1 MSRRAWIGLGGA
13 LLLAFVGVLILV
25 NAARSSRD
33 EDLAGGQADLVVVAT
48 KAIPQGTPVANLAAS
63 VEERAVAQ
71 RDRID
76 GAIRD
81 LAELDPGSVTGTSIL
96 PGEQLVA
103 GRFVSPRAL
112 GRARIPTGL
121 QEVSIVLAPE
131 RVVGGAVVPGD
142 RVGMVFSFEDGA
154 GGRARS
160 QLTLQKILV
169 TALQQTADDQQDSEG
184 AQAGGSQLPSGSLT
198 VTFAV
203 TPSQATQIVYAAEF
217 GSVWLTLQRG
227 DTTLEFIPGT
237 VDPDNAFAPSV
248 GTS

>member
-1 MSRRAWIGLGGA
+1 MSRRALLGLAGA
-13 LLLAFVGVLILV
+13 LALALLGVVLLV

-33 EDLAGGQADLVVVAT
+33 DDLAANQGDIVIVAT
-48 KAIPQGTPVANLAAS
+48 KAIEQGTPVVNLAAS
-63 VEERAVAQ
+63 VEERVVPQ
-71 RDRID
+71 RDRVD

-81 LAELDPGSVTGTSIL
+81 LAELDPGSVTGTALL

-142 RVGMVFSFEDGA
+142 RVGMVFSLEDGA
-154 GGRARS
+154 GGSARRS

-169 TALQQTADDQQDSEG
+169 TAIQQTADDREASGDG
-184 AQAGGSQLPSGSLT
+184 QAGGTQLPAGALT

-203 TPSQATQIVYAAEF
+203 TPAQATQIVYAAEF
-217 GSVWLTLQRG
+217 GSIWLTLQRS
-227 DTTLEFIPGT
+227 DTQLEGAGATDPGN
-237 VDPDNAFAPSV
+237 VFAPSV
-248 GTS
+248 GAS